1 MFHCAWAKQSTN
13 LAVAMRAF
21 VQAFGGLI
29 GIGLIGIVFVAAL
42 MIADWFIVKWRA
54 KRSERNEDGPP

>member
-1 MFHCAWAKQSTN
+1 VFHCAWAKQSTN

-42 MIADWFIVKWRA
+42 MIADWFIVKRA